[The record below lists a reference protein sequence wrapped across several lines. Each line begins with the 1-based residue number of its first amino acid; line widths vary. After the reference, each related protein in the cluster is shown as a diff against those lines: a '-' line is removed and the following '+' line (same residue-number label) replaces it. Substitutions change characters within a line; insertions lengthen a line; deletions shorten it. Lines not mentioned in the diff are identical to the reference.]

1 MYKRQT
7 IHSHLISTFYF
18 VTVPVPTQIFKMK
31 VTIIF
36 VLIAAVF
43 VLTASAFSI
52 AEQGKFNTFL
62 YLQDDKI
69 VFYLRERFLR
79 SRR

>member
-7 IHSHLISTFYF
+7 IHSHLISTFYL

-62 YLQDDKI
+62 YKTIKLYFI
-69 VFYLRERFLR
+69 FENVFHAREDN
-79 SRR
+79 